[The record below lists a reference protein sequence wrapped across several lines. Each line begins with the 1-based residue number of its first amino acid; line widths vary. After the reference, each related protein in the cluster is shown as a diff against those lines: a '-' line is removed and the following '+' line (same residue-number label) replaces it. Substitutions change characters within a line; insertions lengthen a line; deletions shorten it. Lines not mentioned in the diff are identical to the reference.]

1 MMTNSNNYS
10 TDAIGKIVKD
20 IELNALQM
28 AAVIAN
34 QRYGIK
40 NIDIEA
46 GRGVGKST
54 ILAYFVKTA
63 TEQMPR
69 ATGVLVGET
78 YVQIKSRTLPST
90 KEGLEMFGIY
100 ENIDYVVGRC
110 GGEGYQ
116 MPFQAPNS
124 WANVIHFRNGFIWLM
139 VSLDDPNA
147 GRGVNAYVVIGDE
160 AALLREERL
169 FNNVL
174 ITNRAKKVQFENKS
188 LCNAQIFASTVAMT
202 KTGEW
207 FTNREKLSIE
217 EVNNKVPINK
227 RKFMFIKGNAL
238 INKHNLR
245 EGYFE
250 DMRKQAISKLH
261 YDAEILNIRPKGVT
275 EGFYA
280 QLEPSRHYYYHKYNI
295 DLLSATPIT
304 ETLVKSCKYDTD
316 LVKGNILQVNLDFG
330 GRINCAT
337 VSQYLKSQHEVRYL
351 KEFYV
356 KGKDKR
362 KLNDLVMDI
371 IDYYEA
377 HKTSCNIIHL
387 YHDKAGYKEQENSY
401 TTLAQDVEQLFRKYG
416 WIVVNR
422 TPETNNPSHVLKHR
436 LINAIL
442 SEENYALPRLRINAD
457 NCPNLIISMENA
469 PIKISGKDGF
479 EKDKSS
485 ERSLIIKQ
493 EQATHLS
500 DTVDYNLY
508 HQFSSLLDYESSAS
522 VFISNL

>member
-1 MMTNSNNYS
+1 MNYS
-10 TDAIGKIVKD
+10 AELIGEALKN

-54 ILAYFVKTA
+54 ILGYFMKEAVD
-63 TEQMPR
+63 QMPR

-100 ENIDYVVGRC
+100 ENIDYVVGKC
-110 GGEGYQ
+110 GGEGYE

-124 WANVIHFRNGFIWLM
+124 WANVIHFRNGFIWVM

-147 GRGVNAYVVIGDE
+147 GRGLNAYIVMGDE

-174 ITNRAKKVQFENKS
+174 ITNRARKVQFENKS

-207 FTNREKLSIE
+207 FTNREKLSLE
-217 EVNNKVPINK
+217 EVKNKVPLHK
-227 RKFMFIKGNAL
+227 RKHMFIKGNAL

-275 EGFYA
+275 EGFYS
-280 QLEPSRHYYYHKYNI
+280 QLDASRHYYYHKYDTAKLQDI
-295 DLLSATPIT
+295 PIT
-304 ETLVKSCKYDTD
+304 ETFVPSCKYDTD
-316 LVKGNILQVNLDFG
+316 LVRGKNLELNLDFG

-337 VSQYLKSQHEVRYL
+337 VSQYLESINEARFL

-362 KLNDLVMDI
+362 KLNDLVKDF
-371 IDYYEA
+371 IDYYEP
-377 HKTSCNIIHL
+377 HKSSCNIIHL
-387 YHDKAGYKEQENSY
+387 YHDKSGFKEQENSI
-401 TTLAQDVEQLFRKYG
+401 TTLAEDVTNLLTKAG
-416 WIVVNR
+416 WVVINM
-422 TPETNNPSHVLKHR
+422 TPETNNPSHILKFR
-436 LINAIL
+436 LINTLLA
-442 SEENYALPRLRINAD
+442 EEDYTLPRIRINAD

-469 PIKISGKDGF
+469 PIKLTGKDGF

-485 ERSLIIKQ
+485 EKSKVIKQ
-493 EQATHLS
+493 EEATHLS
-500 DTVDYNLY
+500 DTLDYNLY
-508 HQFSSLLDYESSAS
+508 HHFSYLLDPEAS
-522 VFISNL
+522 NSFIITNL